1 MYNINILSKC
11 DDEKIRVAIITAV
24 SEFMMGSDNLIVTR
38 MQHGKIDAPVWN
50 AISRRENLSNNF

>member
-24 SEFMMGSDNLIVTR
+24 SELMMGTDNLVITR
-38 MQHGKIDAPVWN
+38 MRHGKIDAPVWN
-50 AISRRENLSNNF
+50 TISRQENLINNF